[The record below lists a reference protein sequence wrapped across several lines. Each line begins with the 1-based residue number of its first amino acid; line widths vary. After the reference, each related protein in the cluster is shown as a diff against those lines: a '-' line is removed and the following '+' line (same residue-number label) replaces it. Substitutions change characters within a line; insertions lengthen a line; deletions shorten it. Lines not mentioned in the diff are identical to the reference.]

1 MRRPSSSEDFTI
13 NGSSRATI
21 NTRQTSCTT
30 KRVATAAIVVVVF
43 LAAANMYIMSRQ
55 QSLLPDMQQFRG
67 HATEAGS
74 FDKVAGGTR
83 VHLQVAKGTR
93 GHSEEKHSGVEQ
105 DRRVAEL
112 AVSAATKL
120 RKQGMMMRRG
130 AVSHSGEEPPP
141 AQPPPQ
147 PPKGALLRT
156 ELLLGPEC
164 GNMSADVLPQLKLE
178 QSWKPGR
185 FMRDLAHPAS
195 LVLQL
200 PIERLDLLHLQCQA
214 WTGRL
219 AAVVYVP
226 LMGKSVVSWNDMVDG
241 SSMRD
246 IFKVV
251 SRFYDELDPMSS
263 CELEMQLVSEQVASP
278 FWAAL
283 PPTNALRN
291 MALELANTEVVL
303 LADVDVLPSL
313 DLSADLLRPR
323 KRSQM
328 IQKLEE
334 GNALV
339 LPLLDVVAPSAEEG
353 LELAKRLVTAG
364 KRAAVR
370 ALREGQATIP
380 DDGSPDQRSVRATNY
395 TAWMKPDTDVA
406 IDFEEGYEPVVL
418 MLRKDVPWFDERF
431 RGSDGG
437 RVAQAADMA
446 RHLSFAMHRSAFAV
460 RVPCSVPEQAISAA
474 EAIYDQVLE
483 LYHDVQVSMA
493 KQQYTPIA
501 RPACSIVKKDVY
513 MDDSMSSGT
522 DEAKGLIQLLSENSR
537 TKQSQS

>member
-1 MRRPSSSEDFTI
+1 MRRPSSSEDFTN
-13 NGSSRATI
+13 NGSSRPIA
-21 NTRQTSCTT
+21 NPRQNSCTT

-67 HATEAGS
+67 HAAEAGS
-74 FDKVAGGTR
+74 FDEAAGGTR

-93 GHSEEKHSGVEQ
+93 GHSEGKQSGVKQ
-105 DRRVAEL
+105 NRRVAEL
-112 AVSAATKL
+112 AASAATKL
-120 RKQGMMMRRG
+120 RKQG
-130 AVSHSGEEPPP
+130 EEPPP
-141 AQPPPQ
+141 VQPPPS

-156 ELLLGPEC
+156 EVLLGPEC

-185 FMRDLAHPAS
+185 FMRDITHPAS

-200 PIERLDLLHLQCQA
+200 PIERLDLLHLQCRA

-226 LMGKSVVSWNDMVDG
+226 LMGKRVVSWNERVDG

-246 IFKVV
+246 IFKVL
-251 SRFYDELDPMSS
+251 SQFYDDLDPMSS

-313 DLSADLLRPR
+313 DLSAELLRPK

-328 IQKLEE
+328 IHRLQE
-334 GNALV
+334 GYALV
-339 LPLLDVVAPSAEEG
+339 LPLLDVVPPSAEEG
-353 LELAKRLVTAG
+353 LEAAKHLVTDG
-364 KRAAVR
+364 KWAAVR

-380 DDGSPDQRSVRATNY
+380 DDGSPNQRSVRATNY
-395 TAWMKPDTDVA
+395 TAWMESDAETD

-446 RHLSFAMHRSAFAV
+446 RHLSFAVHRFAFAV
-460 RVPCSVPEQAISAA
+460 RVPSPVPEQALSAA

-501 RPACSIVKKDVY
+501 QPACSVVRKDVY

-522 DEAKGLIQLLSENSR
+522 DDAKGLLQLLAENSGAE
-537 TKQSQS
+537 QSQS